1 MTGSLDVL
9 VLGGGVVGL
18 SAALRL
24 REAGRRVRL
33 WSADAPE
40 DTVSAVAGAF
50 WYPYRAFPAERV
62 DAWGSRTFGVL
73 AELAAVPGSG
83 VRMRPAL
90 ELRHRPAADPS
101 WAGGVPGFRHARPD
115 ELPPGYADG
124 WAFTV
129 PTADMPAYLRWL
141 AGRFRAAGGEVE
153 RRRARS
159 LEEARAAAP
168 TVLNCTGLGARSLAG
183 DASVFPIRGQVVR
196 VENPGVERILLDQE
210 HPEGITYVIP
220 RSDRECVLGGTAE
233 DGSWDAA
240 PDPATARRILRLCAE
255 LEPRLAGA
263 RVLEHRVGLRP
274 GRPEVRLEAEDFPD
288 GSRVVHCYGHGGS
301 GLTLSWG
308 CAEEAV
314 ALAAATPP

>member
-1 MTGSLDVL
+1 MI
-9 VLGGGVVGL
+9 GL

-24 REAGRRVRL
+24 REAGWRVRL

-50 WYPYRAFPAERV
+50 WYPYRAYPAERV
-62 DAWGSRTFGVL
+62 DAWARRTFETL
-73 AELAAVPGSG
+73 SALAAEPGSG

-90 ELRHRPAADPS
+90 ELWRRPAPDPS
-101 WAGGVPGFRHARPD
+101 WAGAVPGFRHARPD
-115 ELPPGYADG
+115 ELRPGFADG

-141 AGRFRAAGGEVE
+141 EARLRAAGGTVE
-153 RRRARS
+153 RRRAGA
-159 LEEARAAAP
+159 LAEARAACP
-168 TVLNCTGLGARSLAG
+168 VVVNCTGLGARALAG
-183 DASVFPIRGQVVR
+183 DAELFPIRGQVVR
-196 VENPGVERILLDQE
+196 VENPGIERILLDEE
-210 HPEGITYVIP
+210 HPEGLTYVIP
-220 RSDRECVLGGTAE
+220 RSGRECVLGGTAD
-233 DGSWDAA
+233 DGAWDAT
-240 PDPATARRILRLCAE
+240 PDPRTARRILRLCAE

-274 GRPEVRLEAEDFPD
+274 GRPAVRLEAEDFPD

-308 CAEEAV
+308 CAEEA
-314 ALAAATPP
+314 ATLAAGAATPPPARLPPP